1 MNLSGEHG
9 DEYTILF
16 LGSSLISVEIDGRMI
31 GIAIVVRRGLASPV
45 CVLLS
50 CDQES
55 KQRSPAQSPR
65 WLVPWTAVQSSR
77 ARAPGC
83 EESPHPPSSSAG
95 KAFRP
100 VRDAMCLSRGPDQH
114 PLGGDT
120 AALLVAAF
128 PRALSRGQ
136 RSTALITTKSLF
148 YKLRNALRSPLGSA
162 RGRCFG
168 LT

>member
-65 WLVPWTAVQSSR
+65 WLVPWTAVRSSR

-95 KAFRP
+95 KALRP

-120 AALLVAAF
+120 AALPVAA
-128 PRALSRGQ
+128 PAQKHTGAGSSPGLYHVDNGQ
-136 RSTALITTKSLF
+136 RLIATKTFHRLHIH
-148 YKLRNALRSPLGSA
+148 
-162 RGRCFG
+162 
-168 LT
+168 